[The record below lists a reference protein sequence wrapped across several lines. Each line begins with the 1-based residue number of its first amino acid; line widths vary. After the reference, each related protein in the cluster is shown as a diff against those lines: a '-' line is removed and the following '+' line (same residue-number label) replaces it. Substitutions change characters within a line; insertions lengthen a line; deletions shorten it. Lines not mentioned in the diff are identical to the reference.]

1 MDKKTID
8 ILSFVKSSKHRAEI
22 LLFIG
27 NKTKIPSE
35 IAKHIKLS
43 NTHTSKYLNSLK
55 EKELIICL
63 NEEAKRGRLYQL
75 TEKGKEVLKHII
87 H

>member
-1 MDKKTID
+1 MDSETID
-8 ILSFVKSSKHRAEI
+8 ILSFVKSSKHRTEI

-27 NKTKIPSE
+27 DKTRIPSE
-35 IAKHIKLS
+35 IAKSIGLS

-55 EKELIICL
+55 EKKLIICL

-75 TEKGKEVLKHII
+75 TEKGKEII
-87 H
+87 KYIQ